1 MSGYIEQ
8 VLLNNV
14 NYENDIIE
22 KNKIN
27 INDIIELISKNMEK
41 KYFNKTVIEEFLDEY
56 LNVDSKTNISQEQFF
71 SAIQNNIINL
81 DMINEFFKKKPT
93 RIEIFE
99 LLVKIGFKG
108 FETSID
114 SIINRGHVKYS
125 DETINNFIKLHIL
138 NWNLS
143 QDLKQDETPL
153 DYLKRIYNLYYQS
166 TSEVNLKL
174 LKNKI
179 SSRYYTDIL
188 KLHSLILSK
197 SIEINS
203 ELIKMFTDFL
213 SRLYFDRDDGYNIKP
228 FNLSKPFET
237 ENLDINTLF
246 QNTPLQVNLFNFIE
260 EQREPDWKKR
270 TDSILIKKLLEI
282 GKIFNSIGYKV
293 IIVGSKF
300 KTNSNNQGVWANIP
314 YKFDEIYPNIIES
327 YPKLPFN
334 AINIYLEVDFE
345 CM

>member
-1 MSGYIEQ
+1 MSGYIEK

-14 NYENDIIE
+14 EYENDILE

-27 INDIIELISKNMEK
+27 INDIIELISKHMEK

-56 LNVDSKTNISQEQFF
+56 LSVDSKPIISQEQFF
-71 SAIQNNIINL
+71 SAIQNNIIDL

-93 RIEIFE
+93 SIEIFE
-99 LLVKIGFKG
+99 LLVKIGFNG
-108 FETSID
+108 FEKSID
-114 SIINRGHVKYS
+114 SMNNRGHVNYS

-143 QDLKQDETPL
+143 QDIKQDESPL

-166 TSEVNLKL
+166 PNKVNLKL

-179 SSRYYTDIL
+179 SSRYYVDIL
-188 KLHSLILSK
+188 KFHSLIISK
-197 SIEINS
+197 TIKINTELINS
-203 ELIKMFTDFL
+203 FTDFL
-213 SRLYFDRDDGYNIKP
+213 NSLYFDRDDGYNILP
-228 FNLSKPFET
+228 LELSKPFET

-246 QNTPLQVNLFNFIE
+246 QNTPLQVNLLSFIE
-260 EQREPDWKKR
+260 EQRTPDWKKR
-270 TDSILIKKLLEI
+270 TDLVLIKKLLEI
-282 GKIFNSIGYKV
+282 GKIFNLIGHKV
-293 IIVGSKF
+293 IIVGSEF
-300 KTNSNNQGVWANIP
+300 KTNSNNQGVWVNIP

-327 YPKLPFN
+327 DPKLPFN